1 MDESTPENVPES
13 QRFFVGAAEA
23 RLRLD
28 EFLAGRLGGI
38 SRMRLR
44 RAIAEG
50 EVTLN
55 GEATHAGWRVAAGD
69 EVVCRFE
76 ELTPTAMTPEP
87 IPLDLL
93 YEDDSLAVVVKPAGM
108 VAHPTP
114 HHRSGTLA
122 NALSHRFNR
131 ERAPGGPWVRP
142 GLPHRLDGATSGLM
156 VVTKTQQ
163 ALSRLTIQFGNRQ
176 VEKRYLAIAY
186 GVVTADEGV
195 IDAPIGYDP
204 DQRPRWRVLP
214 EGRPSQSRF
223 RTLERRGGFSLLEL
237 EPITGRT
244 NQLRIH
250 CAHHGHPI
258 VGDPEFGLDLVA
270 GRYTG
275 VAAAH
280 PPPPRLALHASVLA
294 FMHPVDGRLLRFV
307 SELPVE
313 LAEWWGGGVEACVP
327 GAEPPGYTWKPR

>member
-1 MDESTPENVPES
+1 MDEWQPQKVPELR
-13 QRFFVGAAEA
+13 RFCVEAAEA

-28 EFLAGRLGGI
+28 EFLAGRLGEI

-55 GEATHAGWRVAAGD
+55 GATSHAGKRIEPGD
-69 EVVCRFE
+69 EVRVRIDDE
-76 ELTPTAMTPEP
+76 TPTAMTPEP
-87 IPLDLL
+87 IPLEIL

-122 NALSHRFNR
+122 NALSHHFNR
-131 ERAPGGPWVRP
+131 DRAPGAPWVRP

-156 VVTKTQQ
+156 VVAKSQR
-163 ALSRLTIQFGNRQ
+163 ALSRLTIQFLNRR
-176 VEKRYLAIAY
+176 VEKRYLAIVY
-186 GVVTADEGV
+186 GRVLENEAV

-223 RTLERRGGFSLLEL
+223 QVQERKGGFSLLDL

-258 VGDPEFGLDLVA
+258 AGDPEFGLDLVA
-270 GRYTG
+270 ERYG
-275 VAAAH
+275 GAPYARPA
-280 PPPPRLALHASVLA
+280 PSRLALHASALA
-294 FMHPVDGRLLRFV
+294 FPHPSDGRPMQFV
-307 SELPVE
+307 SELPEE
-313 LAEWWGGGVEACVP
+313 LAAWWAAP
-327 GAEPPGYTWKPR
+327 A